1 LCSLLPACAALG
13 CINKKIDSCFFL
25 NVPGSS
31 LSGIQRSHDGDPG
44 LESCWA
50 APVTRTGEPSPAR
63 CGPVASSRRRGG
75 GRKGAPARSRTCA
88 RLCRICTAQYRSLFR
103 LAVLLTGDAAEPW
116 CWTPLPRCTAC
127 GSARSGGRRLAA
139 PAVTAGGRS
148 GPAGHHHLRD
158 GSRRPPAGAG
168 LPAAPALRT
177 RHRGRRLGRD
187 PGSAHAASQREAIVL
202 TSCPAI
208 SQHQPR
214 ISTS

>member
-1 LCSLLPACAALG
+1 M
-13 CINKKIDSCFFL
+13 NHEIDSCFFL
-25 NVPGSS
+25 DVPGSL

-44 LESCWA
+44 LESLMGS
-50 APVTRTGEPSPAR
+50 TGDPNCEPSPVR
-63 CGPVASSRRRGG
+63 RGPVASSRRRGG
-75 GRKGAPARSRTCA
+75 GRKDAPAAQPDVCPA
-88 RLCRICTAQYRSLFR
+88 LPDLYHAQYRSLFR
-103 LAVLLTGDAAEPW
+103 LAVLPTGDADAAEPW

-177 RHRGRRLGRD
+177 RHRG
-187 PGSAHAASQREAIVL
+187 PKAW
-202 TSCPAI
+202 P
-208 SQHQPR
+208 
-214 ISTS
+214 